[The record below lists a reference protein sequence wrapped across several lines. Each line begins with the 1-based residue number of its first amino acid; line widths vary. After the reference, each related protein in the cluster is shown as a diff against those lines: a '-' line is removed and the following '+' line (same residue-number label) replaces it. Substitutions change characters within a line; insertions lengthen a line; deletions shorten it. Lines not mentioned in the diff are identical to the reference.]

1 MIEQFRMRCSSLS
14 AIMTDPKSIDPAL
27 LNDETAAIVAKKVK
41 SPDEQRLLA
50 TLYDCTLSAGAKTYM
65 DELAKEYLYSYH
77 DVVSSKYTDKG
88 NIVENE
94 SIALYN
100 ERFGTF
106 YSKNTERRENDYL
119 SGECDIY
126 TGSKIID
133 IKSSWSVKTF
143 PVVAE
148 DAHKPEYEWQVR
160 GYMWLWDVEEAEV
173 AYCLVDTPDELIGF
187 ENIELHEFSRLPLE
201 LRVTTVSY
209 QRDRALEEKIARKVM
224 AARAYLA
231 ARIERVRREH
241 PVITLH

>member
-1 MIEQFRMRCSSLS
+1 VIEQFRMRCSALS
-14 AIMTDPKSIDPAL
+14 SIMTTPKSIDPAL
-27 LNDETAAIVAKKVK
+27 LSDQMAAIAAKKSK
-41 SPDEQRLLA
+41 TLDDHMMLA
-50 TLYDCTLSAGAKTYM
+50 PLYDLTLSEGAKTYL
-65 DELAKEYLYSYH
+65 DDLAKEFLYSYH

-88 NIVENE
+88 NIVEAD
-94 SIALYN
+94 SIELYN

-106 YSKNTERRENDYL
+106 YSKNGERRENDYI

-126 TGSKIID
+126 TGRKIID
-133 IKSSWSVKTF
+133 VKSSWSVKTF

-173 AYCLVDTPDELIGF
+173 AYCLVDTPDELIGY

-201 LRVTTVSY
+201 LRVTSVRY
-209 QRDRALEEKIARKVM
+209 QRDRALEEKIARKVT

-231 ARIERVRREH
+231 ARIERVRLEH
-241 PVITLH
+241 PIITLH